1 MVEVGLEALADESP
15 GGLNQTVGKG
25 GFHFSLGVR
34 RRLALARALSHDGPL
49 AILDEPTEGID
60 ATGASY
66 VYKIMNEMVR
76 NGKTIIAC
84 SHDREIIRG
93 AHLFL
98 DLNER
103 PQPTIKD
110 IKKNKPA

>member
-1 MVEVGLEALADESP
+1 MVWKCKRVKNDVEMDQKIKNNGRRL
-15 GGLNQTVGKG
+15 
-25 GFHFSLGVR
+25 SLGVR
-34 RRLALARALSHDGPL
+34 RRLALARALCHGGVL

-60 ATGASY
+60 AIGASY
-66 VYKIMNEMVR
+66 VYRIMNEMVG

-103 PQPTIKD
+103 PRPVIKD
-110 IKKNKPA
+110 INKDDTT

>member
-1 MVEVGLEALADESP
+1 
-15 GGLNQTVGKG
+15 
-25 GFHFSLGVR
+25 
-34 RRLALARALSHDGPL
+34 
-49 AILDEPTEGID
+49 ID
-60 ATGASY
+60 NIGASY
-66 VYKIMNEMVR
+66 VYKVMNDMAA

-103 PQPTIKD
+103 PQPIIKD
-110 IKKNKPA
+110 INKNDLL

>member
-1 MVEVGLEALADESP
+1 
-15 GGLNQTVGKG
+15 
-25 GFHFSLGVR
+25 
-34 RRLALARALSHDGPL
+34 
-49 AILDEPTEGID
+49 
-60 ATGASY
+60 
-66 VYKIMNEMVR
+66 MNDMAA

-103 PQPTIKD
+103 PQPIIKD
-110 IKKNKPA
+110 INKNDLL